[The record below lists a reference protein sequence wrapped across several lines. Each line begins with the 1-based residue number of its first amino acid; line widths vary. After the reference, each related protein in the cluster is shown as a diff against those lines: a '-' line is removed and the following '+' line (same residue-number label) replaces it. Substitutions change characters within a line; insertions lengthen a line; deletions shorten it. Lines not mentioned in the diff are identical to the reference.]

1 MWEAVEVPKLDI
13 WLSAC
18 AITCICSHVSSG
30 TTLDSKVPKVIMK
43 LCHEEFQSLRSQMM
57 SDALE
62 SHERTQD
69 NEWLWYRESRRGEC
83 FTHEG
88 WKGLGR

>member
-1 MWEAVEVPKLDI
+1 
-13 WLSAC
+13 
-18 AITCICSHVSSG
+18 
-30 TTLDSKVPKVIMK
+30 MK